1 MKNNL
6 NILIVEDNLL
16 IAHSLTIIL
25 TELGHQVIAAANNGI
40 EALEVLESVKPDVV
54 LLDINLQ
61 SGING
66 IQIAEEINEKYGLP
80 FIFVTGY
87 IDPTTVKLAD
97 KVQPAGYLPKPF
109 SKETI
114 QLALE
119 LAMEAFK
126 IRRKNQN
133 PENEEAII
141 SDFKDNFFFIRQRK
155 GQIKI
160 ETKQICWIKAMNTY
174 SKVCVGEKEY
184 VFTQSLK
191 QFEEKLMSTSMTRV
205 HRSYIVNLDFVAGMT
220 EGKLKVNGRLI
231 PIGKSYRPGLLAKF
245 KII

>member
-109 SKETI
+109 SKEI
-114 QLALE
+114 IPPALE
-119 LAMEAFK
+119 SAMKVFK
-126 IRRKNQN
+126 IRRQNQN
-133 PENEEAII
+133 PENEQNEQAIL
-141 SDFKDNFFFIRQRK
+141 SDFRDNFFFFRQQ
-155 GQIKI
+155 G
-160 ETKQICWIKAMNTY
+160 AN
-174 SKVCVGEKEY
+174 
-184 VFTQSLK
+184 
-191 QFEEKLMSTSMTRV
+191 
-205 HRSYIVNLDFVAGMT
+205 
-220 EGKLKVNGRLI
+220 
-231 PIGKSYRPGLLAKF
+231 
-245 KII
+245 